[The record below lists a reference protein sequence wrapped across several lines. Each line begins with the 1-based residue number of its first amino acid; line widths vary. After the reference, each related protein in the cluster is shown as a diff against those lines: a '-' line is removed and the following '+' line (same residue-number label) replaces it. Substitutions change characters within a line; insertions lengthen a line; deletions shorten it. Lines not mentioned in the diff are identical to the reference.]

1 MGNSRRLTER
11 QAWLKIAK
19 SFAEYYDDGTCYDLV
34 RAGLCAAIADLH
46 SDESITYNVWNIMD
60 DKIYNYKRKHK
71 CGGACIWPTDRKHA
85 LKRARFASNQAG
97 ALTRKSKARK
107 MAKAK

>member
-1 MGNSRRLTER
+1 MLTER

-19 SFAEYYDDGTCYDLV
+19 AFTEYYKNGEYDDLV
-34 RAGLCAAIADLH
+34 SAGLCAAIADLH

-60 DKIYNYKRKHK
+60 DKIHNYKIKHH
-71 CGGACIWPTDRKHA
+71 CSAYIWPTDREHA

-97 ALTRKSKARK
+97 ALTRRSKARK

>member
-1 MGNSRRLTER
+1 MGNSQRLTER

-60 DKIYNYKRKHK
+60 DKIYNYRIKHHHS
-71 CGGACIWPTDRKHA
+71 AYIWPTDRESA
-85 LKRARFASNQAG
+85 IKRARFASNQAG
-97 ALTRKSKARK
+97 NLTRKGKARK